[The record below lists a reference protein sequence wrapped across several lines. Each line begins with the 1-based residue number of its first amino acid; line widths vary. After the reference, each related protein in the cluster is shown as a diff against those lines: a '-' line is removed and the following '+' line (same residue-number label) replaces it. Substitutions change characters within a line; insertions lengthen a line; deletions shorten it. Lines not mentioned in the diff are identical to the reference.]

1 MQVRERIHR
10 DRLGQ
15 IPAGLVAF
23 DLEMANSFTQA
34 PAVICMIGTEQYFP
48 QLEECRARIAFITE
62 RDEEPLLVSWFL
74 EELRGVAAEHERP
87 RLLSFSGIEND
98 MPWLRQRFDRFNLA
112 REEREVLERFG
123 HVDLKVEFYR
133 RTHSD
138 HMSLKNLERVFGI
151 DRDGALQ
158 SRKVSFILT
167 DIVRGQRADGQIPE
181 RVFEYLHQDVHN
193 LMLIYDRW
201 ADVSLE
207 EYRLGDV
214 EYLAFL
220 NALRNALRKLIQSP
234 LRRRRDTERSI
245 KALEGFQ
252 AAFEAAVD
260 RALLEGTFVEFTL
273 PELPELD
280 SDHPEVH
287 RIARKHQR
295 LQSIH
300 IKDEKT
306 GAYLLRSRLNKPK
319 GALAVVRHG
328 GRLLM
333 IRRADKLKRAGGY
346 WGLPGGTLNE
356 GESPEAGA
364 VRELREEL
372 NLSGRAGKVLGT
384 STSLSGEYHLYWV
397 EVEVEDTSPLAPD
410 EKEVAEARWVTPGD
424 VRGLDPLIPGA
435 LEGFRRF
442 LGREWEQ

>member
-34 PAVICMIGTEQYFP
+34 PAVICMIGTEEYFP
-48 QLEECRARIAFITE
+48 EQEECRARIAFITQ
-62 RDEEPLLVSWFL
+62 RDEEPRLVSWFL
-74 EELRGVAAEHERP
+74 KELRQVAAAHERP

-98 MPWLRQRFDRFNLA
+98 MTWLRQRFDRFNLP
-112 REEREVLERFG
+112 REERAVLERFG
-123 HVDLKVEFYR
+123 HIDLKVEFYR

-151 DRDGALQ
+151 DRDGTLQ

-167 DIVRGQRADGQIPE
+167 DIIRGQRVDGQIPE

-193 LMLIYDRW
+193 LMRIYDRW

-214 EYLAFL
+214 EYLGYL
-220 NALRNALRKLIQSP
+220 NAMRNALRKLVQSP
-234 LRRRRDTERSI
+234 LRRRRDTERSV
-245 KALEGFQ
+245 KAIEEYQ
-252 AAFEAAVD
+252 SAFGAAVD
-260 RALLEGTFVEFTL
+260 RALLDGTFVDFTL
-273 PELPELD
+273 PGLPELD
-280 SDHPEVH
+280 SDHPEVL

-295 LQSIH
+295 LQTIR
-300 IKDEKT
+300 IRDEKT
-306 GAYLLRSRLNKPK
+306 GAYLLRSRLNKPA
-319 GALAVVRHG
+319 GALAVVRRG
-328 GRLLM
+328 GKLLV
-333 IRRADKLKRAGGY
+333 IRRADKLKRAAGY
-346 WGLPGGTLNE
+346 WGLPGGTLAA
-356 GESPEAGA
+356 GEAAEAGA
-364 VRELREEL
+364 VRELHEEL

-384 STSLSGEYHLYWV
+384 STSLSGEFTLFWV
-397 EVEVEDTSPLAPD
+397 EVEVEDTSPLRPD
-410 EKEVAEARWVTPGD
+410 EKEVAEARWVAPGD

-442 LGREWEQ
+442 LGKEWE